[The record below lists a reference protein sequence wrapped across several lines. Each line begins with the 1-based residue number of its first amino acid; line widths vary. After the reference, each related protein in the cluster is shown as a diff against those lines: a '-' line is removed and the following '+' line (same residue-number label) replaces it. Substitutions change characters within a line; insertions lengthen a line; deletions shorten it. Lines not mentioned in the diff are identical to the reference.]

1 MRALLSKGATV
12 NLKSIDAGLAGG
24 RTPLIAASRQGH
36 VEVVEVLLAAG
47 ADVHA
52 KDGEGRDALM
62 WASAGDY
69 RRIVKT
75 LLANRASPKATHR
88 LGNTALILARSADVA
103 HLLLAAGAEV
113 NARCHAGNTALM
125 YASYGEID
133 LVGALLA
140 AGADPDIK
148 NNDGETALNMAVS
161 EEIRNLLQQEPGER
175 GIRHFFRR

>member
-1 MRALLSKGATV
+1 
-12 NLKSIDAGLAGG
+12 
-24 RTPLIAASRQGH
+24 
-36 VEVVEVLLAAG
+36 
-47 ADVHA
+47 
-52 KDGEGRDALM
+52 
-62 WASAGDY
+62 
-69 RRIVKT
+69 
-75 LLANRASPKATHR
+75 
-88 LGNTALILARSADVA
+88 
-103 HLLLAAGAEV
+103 LLLAAGAEV